1 MLNALRPLFL
11 LAALAVV
18 PAALAEDG
26 RAQRAEVG
34 ERIRQV
40 ERDGGRVLRAE
51 RVQRG
56 GEEVYR
62 IKVLTPEGR
71 VRVLQERPRQERQ
84 PPRTDRRSLMLRD
97 RDRARRPLPREREV
111 APEPRP
117 SERSRQPQP
126 GSPGRRDD

>member
-1 MLNALRPLFL
+1 MLNALRPLLL

-26 RAQRAEVG
+26 RAQRSEVG

-84 PPRTDRRSLMLRD
+84 PLRTDRRSLMLRD
-97 RDRARRPLPREREV
+97 RARRPAPRERELT
-111 APEPRP
+111 PEPRP
-117 SERSRQPQP
+117 AESPRQPQS
-126 GSPGRRDD
+126 GSPVRRDD

>member
-18 PAALAEDG
+18 PAALAEDS
-26 RAQRAEVG
+26 RPQRSDVG
-34 ERIRQV
+34 ERIREV

-51 RVQRG
+51 RVRRG
-56 GEEVYR
+56 DEELYR

-97 RDRARRPLPREREV
+97 RARRPAPREREPM
-111 APEPRP
+111 PETRP
-117 SERSRQPQP
+117 AEGPRQPP
-126 GSPGRRDD
+126 SGSPARRDD